1 MPSPFRKINPLA
13 LGLLA
18 LALPLA
24 AAAQP
29 APPAVTVAEPLR
41 RQVTEWDEH
50 IARLEPSARV
60 ELRPRISGQVQK
72 VHFRD
77 GQVVREGDLLFTIDQ
92 RPFAI
97 AVEAARAEIARAQA
111 KLDLARQDIDR
122 TAPLVRD
129 RIAPQAQL
137 DTRRAAQRE
146 AEGQLAAAQA
156 QLRQAEL
163 ELSWTEVRAPQ
174 PGRASDRRVDAGNLV
189 QAGGTLLTTILTL
202 DPIYAVF
209 DMSEADYLRLARQGV
224 TRPGASPAVQLRL
237 ADETGW
243 AREGRLD
250 FIDSALEGRSGT
262 LRARAQL
269 ANADLLLAPG
279 LFARLRL
286 RAGEGEVLLIPDAA
300 IAADQASRMV
310 LTVAQDGTV
319 QARPVTLGPVVD
331 GLRVVRQGLSPED
344 RVIVAGQHLARP
356 GARVTA
362 EVAPARLAAR

>member
-1 MPSPFRKINPLA
+1 MGDALPFRKINPLA

-163 ELSWTEVRAPQ
+163 ELSWTEVRAP
-174 PGRASDRRVDAGNLV
+174 
-189 QAGGTLLTTILTL
+189 
-202 DPIYAVF
+202 
-209 DMSEADYLRLARQGV
+209 
-224 TRPGASPAVQLRL
+224 SPA
-237 ADETGW
+237 
-243 AREGRLD
+243 
-250 FIDSALEGRSGT
+250 
-262 LRARAQL
+262 
-269 ANADLLLAPG
+269 AP
-279 LFARLRL
+279 
-286 RAGEGEVLLIPDAA
+286 PTAA
-300 IAADQASRMV
+300 WMPATSC
-310 LTVAQDGTV
+310 
-319 QARPVTLGPVVD
+319 RP
-331 GLRVVRQGLSPED
+331 
-344 RVIVAGQHLARP
+344 
-356 GARVTA
+356 
-362 EVAPARLAAR
+362 AARC